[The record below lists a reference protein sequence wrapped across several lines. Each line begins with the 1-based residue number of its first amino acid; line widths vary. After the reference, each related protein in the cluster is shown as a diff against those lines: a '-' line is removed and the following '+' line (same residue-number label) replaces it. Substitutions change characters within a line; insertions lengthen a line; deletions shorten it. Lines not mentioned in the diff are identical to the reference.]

1 MWFRAGPEGAVGPRA
16 SRIVTAVATCCDLV
30 LQVKDNL
37 KLFHEVQ
44 GPVFRS
50 QRALR
55 ALPGLQRPRVL
66 PGMRVGGVD
75 ILNSDQYGRDDN
87 S

>member
-1 MWFRAGPEGAVGPRA
+1 MTL
-16 SRIVTAVATCCDLV
+16 SRLKRDGIVEAWYHMMS
-30 LQVKDNL
+30 QVKDNL

-55 ALPGLQRPRVL
+55 ALPGLLRPRVL

-75 ILNSDQYGRDDN
+75 ILNTDRSGRDD
-87 S
+87 SS

>member
-1 MWFRAGPEGAVGPRA
+1 MTQSQSDYDGF
-16 SRIVTAVATCCDLV
+16 VAIYRNCL

-75 ILNSDQYGRDDN
+75 ILNTDRNGRDD
-87 S
+87 SS

>member
-1 MWFRAGPEGAVGPRA
+1 
-16 SRIVTAVATCCDLV
+16 
-30 LQVKDNL
+30 VKDNL
-37 KLFHEVQ
+37 ELFHEVQ

-75 ILNSDQYGRDDN
+75 ILNTDRNDRNN
-87 S
+87 SS